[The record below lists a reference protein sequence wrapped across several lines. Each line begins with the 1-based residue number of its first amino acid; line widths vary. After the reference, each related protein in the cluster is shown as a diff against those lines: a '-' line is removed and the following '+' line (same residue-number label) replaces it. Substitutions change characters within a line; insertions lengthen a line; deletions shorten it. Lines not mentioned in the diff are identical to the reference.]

1 MKKAI
6 FRTLGLAIL
15 VAAGYA
21 GYRFYKQMPT
31 RQELIATAKV
41 QRGEVVI
48 RAFTRGEVSAVR
60 SYSISAPNLFGTV
73 QVTRMAP
80 AGALANEK
88 DLIVEYDDSERQAA
102 LEEARLSV
110 QSVDE
115 SIKQVKANQGIT
127 QDQDQLSLLKA
138 GFAVRSAEL
147 DVQKNPVLDAITA
160 KKNIL
165 ALDQAKRTL
174 TDLQNDVKSRQA
186 QLDSQMAVFQETRNR
201 NLLDVSRELQ
211 RIALTKALTPLT
223 GLVSI
228 KQNRAGNFNFGLQ
241 MPDIREGDQLQPG
254 MPVAD
259 VLDLSEV
266 QVTAKVGELDRANLT
281 EGQDATLQLDSIPDK
296 QFHGK
301 IKSLSGTATTD
312 VFSGDPSKKF
322 DVVFSVDMRELLAGI
337 GMKPADIEHI
347 MQTSVANAKMNLGS
361 SASIPGGNEGEEGG
375 GGGRGGRRGMRGGGD
390 AGAGGDNQGG
400 GRGQGGRAAM
410 TPEQRQ
416 KMAQMMQQLQS
427 GTPEERQR
435 MIEQFNQRMGG
446 GKGARRGGEG
456 RGGAAG
462 AASAAGGQETAA
474 RGDVPFGFGRGAQG
488 EGRSGRGG
496 RGGGQPGVG
505 QAGDNTLEVLMNR
518 YSSSRFTEEERN
530 KAKLPSPPAED
541 SQLQAL
547 LRPGLLADVE
557 IIVEKIPDALHVPA
571 QAIFQKGGKP
581 TVFVQRKNGRF
592 EPRVVQLSKQ
602 SESTMVLASGVNAGE
617 IIALSDP
624 TADKS
629 GKKDSGD
636 KKSSGSAMGAMGG
649 K

>member
-6 FRTLGLAIL
+6 FRILGLAIV
-15 VAAGYA
+15 VAVGYG
-21 GYRFYKQMPT
+21 GYRFYKQMPA
-31 RQELIATAKV
+31 RQEQIATAKV

-48 RAFTRGEVSAVR
+48 RAYTRGEVSAVR

-73 QVTRMAP
+73 QVTRLAP

-138 GFAVRSAEL
+138 QFAVRSAEL

-174 TDLQNDVKSRQA
+174 VDLQNDVKSRQA

-223 GLVSI
+223 GLVAI

-337 GMKPADIEHI
+337 GMKPADIERI
-347 MQTSVANAKMNLGS
+347 MQTSA
-361 SASIPGGNEGEEGG
+361 
-375 GGGRGGRRGMRGGGD
+375 R
-390 AGAGGDNQGG
+390 
-400 GRGQGGRAAM
+400 
-410 TPEQRQ
+410 TPR
-416 KMAQMMQQLQS
+416 
-427 GTPEERQR
+427 
-435 MIEQFNQRMGG
+435 
-446 GKGARRGGEG
+446 
-456 RGGAAG
+456 
-462 AASAAGGQETAA
+462 
-474 RGDVPFGFGRGAQG
+474 
-488 EGRSGRGG
+488 
-496 RGGGQPGVG
+496 
-505 QAGDNTLEVLMNR
+505 
-518 YSSSRFTEEERN
+518 
-530 KAKLPSPPAED
+530 
-541 SQLQAL
+541 
-547 LRPGLLADVE
+547 
-557 IIVEKIPDALHVPA
+557 
-571 QAIFQKGGKP
+571 
-581 TVFVQRKNGRF
+581 
-592 EPRVVQLSKQ
+592 
-602 SESTMVLASGVNAGE
+602 
-617 IIALSDP
+617 
-624 TADKS
+624 
-629 GKKDSGD
+629 
-636 KKSSGSAMGAMGG
+636 
-649 K
+649 